1 MQIERDYQLISAD
14 SHINEPPDLWRD
26 RVPTKFR
33 DRAPRIEHF
42 EQGDAWVMEGALD
55 AINFGANCCAGLPP
69 EERSPWI
76 PWEAVR
82 AGGYDSAARVA
93 EQDQD
98 GVDAEILYPTPRVGN
113 QVFWHVNDPEFH
125 VDCVRAYNDW
135 LSEYSSYAPDRLWGV
150 ALMPNIGADTAIEEL
165 HRALALP
172 GMRGVLLGQYPHGGE
187 QMAPEDDAF
196 WAAVQEAGVPISIHV
211 AFATAAQGDTGRM
224 RLSGATRFY
233 DAPVRIQ
240 QFIDNGVFDRF
251 PDLRLVFVEV
261 DSSWTPYLREQ
272 LDDRYLRTAPA
283 ARARNARLPSEYFAD
298 NIHTTFITDPYAI
311 PNRHYIGLSQ
321 MMWSS
326 DYPHTGSDWPN
337 SWKTINEYFA
347 GVPDDEKHQL
357 LAGNALRVYGEASDG

>member
-1 MQIERDYQLISAD
+1 MARDYKLISAD

-26 RVPTKFR
+26 RVPAQYR
-33 DRAPRIEHF
+33 DRVPRIEHF

-55 AINFGANCCAGLPP
+55 AINFGTNCCAGLPA

-76 PWEAVR
+76 KWEEV
-82 AGGYDSAARVA
+82 ARV
-93 EQDQD
+93 
-98 GVDAEILYPTPRVGN
+98 GTTPR
-113 QVFWHVNDPEFH
+113 
-125 VDCVRAYNDW
+125 RA
-135 LSEYSSYAPDRLWGV
+135 SRSRTKTASTPRSCIRPHGSGTRSSGTSAIPTSTSRASAPTTTGSRSTRRTHPTGLWGV
-150 ALMPNIGADTAIEEL
+150 ALMPNIGTETAIEEL

-187 QMAPEDDAF
+187 QMSPEDDAF
-196 WAAVQEAGVPISIHV
+196 WAAVQEAGIPVSIHV
-211 AFATAAQGDTGRM
+211 AFATAAQGDSSRT
-224 RLSGATRFY
+224 RLTGATRFY

-240 QFIDNGVFDRF
+240 QFIDSGVFDRF

-272 LDDRYLRTAPA
+272 LDDRYRRTAPA
-283 ARARNARLPSEYFAD
+283 RRAENKRLPSEYFAD
-298 NIHTTFITDPYAI
+298 NILTTFITDPYAV

-337 SWKTINEYFA
+337 SWTTINEYFA
-347 GVPDDEKHQL
+347 GVPDDEKHTL
-357 LAGNALRVYGEASDG
+357 LAGNALRIYGEG